1 MCKASWW
8 KGKVLAHLFNGWG
21 WAESTYKKKKKSGAK
36 YEFRYVTDDEVTF
49 WEHKLNIADYG
60 VKGLWVVTRDA
71 RDD

>member
-1 MCKASWW
+1 M
-8 KGKVLAHLFNGWG
+8 WG
-21 WAESTYKKKKKSGAK
+21 WIRVGGLHSVLEYADKSGAK

-60 VKGLWVVTRDA
+60 VKGLWVVTA